1 MCAAEVL
8 CPILRQNSV
17 AMFSDIEIEYL
28 KSQRLARL
36 STVSST
42 GQPDVV
48 PVGFEFDGK
57 YFWFGTG
64 TQEMFFRTVRYRNVL
79 HGSTKGAVV
88 IDDLESVDPWKPRSI
103 KVYGTLEIVDHDGRT
118 GPGKYLRLT
127 PRVSWSTGIKS
138 SFQGYQAKPGEWRTR
153 TVHDGS

>member
-1 MCAAEVL
+1 M
-8 CPILRQNSV
+8 LRQNSV

-48 PVGFEFDGK
+48 PVGFEFDGR
-57 YFWFGTG
+57 YFWFGSG
-64 TQEMFFRTVRYRNVL
+64 MQEMFLRTVRYRNVL

-88 IDDLESVDPWKPRSI
+88 IDDLESVDPWRPRSI
-103 KVYGTLEIVDHDGRT
+103 KVYGTLEIFDHDGRT
-118 GPGKYLRLT
+118 GPGKYLRMT

-138 SFQGYQAKPGEWRTR
+138 PFQGRQAKPGEWRTK